1 LPRRFVII
9 GAGKTAMDTCLWLL
23 SVGVPATALTW
34 VKPREAWLVNRL
46 TTQSGPEFFFDAIGS
61 QAAQMEAV
69 ATATS
74 VSDLFLR
81 LEDCGALLRIDTA
94 FEPSMFHLAT
104 VSQGEVDLLR
114 TITQV
119 VRRGRVQAVAADHL
133 LLDDG
138 QLPLSAD
145 TLCIDCTASAVEPRP
160 LQPIFQEGQVVLQLV
175 RLPQPA
181 FSSALIGYV
190 EAHGA
195 DKTDA
200 ELNAL
205 CATVP
210 FPHTLADYPRAIAVG
225 MQNQMRWGQDKAL
238 RQWIRESRLDGF
250 GRLMSSVGATETDK
264 LAVLARFKAAA
275 GGAAANLPRLLDV
288 LA

>member
-1 LPRRFVII
+1 
-9 GAGKTAMDTCLWLL
+9 
-23 SVGVPATALTW
+23 
-34 VKPREAWLVNRL
+34 
-46 TTQSGPEFFFDAIGS
+46 
-61 QAAQMEAV
+61 
-69 ATATS
+69 
-74 VSDLFLR
+74 
-81 LEDCGALLRIDTA
+81 
-94 FEPSMFHLAT
+94 MFHLAT